1 MDVYWPRQRE
11 KWQRMTARDL
21 ITLDELEQHVGV
33 LNLNVGDREI
43 ETAVDAASGITAEA
57 LERWR

>member
-1 MDVYWPRQRE
+1 
-11 KWQRMTARDL
+11 MTARDL

-33 LNLNVGDREI
+33 LNLNVGDRDI